1 MSWQIVHV
9 TYRSPEEEKRE
20 VVRLLGLWGDEDNSL
35 WLKAFRSRL
44 ERPWG
49 NEVYG
54 LAGAFVGGRCV
65 GTTAYTI
72 SGRGQ
77 GILSGV
83 FTDPEFRR
91 QGIGT
96 ATLRA
101 AVEAFRRYGARAVYL
116 AAWAEWTR
124 DMYRGVGFARVG
136 TMGERHA
143 FKLTL
148 DPAGEDGC
156 LFRPDQRTRI
166 RPMEIGDQAD
176 LSALFNAQHA
186 CVVKHYERGCFLGSH
201 FEPEFYALRDGV
213 DRAGIRAIVLDGKE
227 TILGFGTVVPSPRRH
242 EGHTGVLDL
251 LVHPN
256 YAGWTDEMIGRLE
269 DGCGLERLSV
279 VLADSEEEK
288 RLAFERAGYRRIARF
303 ERQLKVGTAYYDLTM
318 YGKEIV

>member
-1 MSWQIVHV
+1 MSWRIVYV
-9 TYRSPEEEKRE
+9 TYGSPEEEKRE
-20 VVRLLGLWGDEDNSL
+20 VLRLLGLWGDGDPL

-44 ERPWG
+44 EGPWMD
-49 NEVYG
+49 EVYG
-54 LAGAFVGGRCV
+54 LAGAFAEGRCV

-91 QGIGT
+91 RGIGT
-96 ATLRA
+96 ATLGA
-101 AVEAFRRYGARAVYL
+101 AVEAFRRHGARAVYL
-116 AAWAEWTR
+116 AAWVEWTR
-124 DMYRGVGFARVG
+124 DMYRGVGFVRVG

-148 DPAGEDGC
+148 DSSGEDGC
-156 LFRPDQRTRI
+156 LFRSDQRTRI
-166 RPMEIGDQAD
+166 RPMGIGDQAD
-176 LSALFNAQHA
+176 LSALFNARA

-201 FEPEFYALRDGV
+201 FEPEFYVLRDGV
-213 DRAGIRAIVLDGKE
+213 DHAGIRAIVLDGEE

-242 EGHTGVLDL
+242 EGHTGILDL

-269 DGCGLERLSV
+269 EDCGRERLSV

-288 RLAFERAGYRRIARF
+288 HRAFERAGYRKVARF
-303 ERQLKVGTAYYDLTM
+303 ERQLKVGSRYYDLTM
-318 YGKEIV
+318 YGKDVT